1 MTANDRWKRVQELF
15 EFLEPLPDH
24 RHNEELERA
33 ESNPELRNEV
43 LSLLQSIRDEEL
55 AQANA
60 RQHFSSATPAA
71 HPPTLSQICD
81 EWNSEDPD
89 LKLLSLIGSG
99 GTGAVYR
106 ALRKVNGVEQQVAVK
121 IYHEHRLAQADRDR
135 FAREQRMLATLTD
148 PGIVRFFDSG
158 LTRDGRPYLVMDLA
172 EGEYITRH
180 CDLHRLNIEQ
190 RLHLLLSVCR
200 ALASAHA
207 RLIVHLDLKPSNILV
222 TPDGNIKLLDFGTAQ
237 LIDPSQAFVVTQ
249 QLTPHY
255 ASPER
260 LRGEPAS
267 VASDVYSLGLV
278 LFELC
283 SGGSLFPRQASIVGI
298 AERAGGRTTA
308 TGPVD
313 AASAEAAAMRG
324 TTLDKLRRQLK
335 GDLASICSKALA
347 FDADQRY
354 TSVTE
359 LADDLRRF
367 LAAEPV
373 AAHPAGFAY
382 RASKFVKRN
391 WGTLALAAALT
402 IGLSSAALHS
412 RQQARK
418 ASIAAERAEA
428 SQIFLT
434 NVLSSI
440 TYNTAG
446 ANATVPQLL
455 ELAESRVSG
464 LRSQDPAL
472 ASDIELALG
481 MARQANDDQ
490 GQQAAQRALD
500 LARAAG
506 DVTREAS
513 ALTLL
518 GNKIYH
524 ANRPEQATEHLQSA
538 LALWSTHRSEF
549 SPARA
554 AWILGQSSKV
564 LLYLRPFD
572 TSLREPLAACLQLSA
587 ASQTL
592 PQYLRMDCVHSL
604 AISLLFGSKEL
615 AQSLPLLV
623 EEVEFRRKKPVALA
637 PLAEALQLLGL
648 NYRFLG
654 RYREDERAQRESYQH
669 MVQSAGFESLAAAN
683 YRAVWAVALANVGD
697 PEQGLKEA
705 EAALATYRLHYPQ
718 RGALLLF
725 SPLAAAMT
733 NSCLSG
739 RFADCEAFAREA
751 LQTLGDHPSAS
762 DTRVASAR
770 GFLGLA
776 LANLGHLPGNAAKL
790 TEARPLLETALQSLR
805 AQNRPTPYRQT
816 MEQSLSKLNARP

>member
-15 EFLEPLPDH
+15 EFLEPLPDY
-24 RHNEELERA
+24 RHNEELQRA

-60 RQHFSSATPAA
+60 RQQFAA
-71 HPPTLSQICD
+71 AAPVANPRTLTQICAD
-81 EWNSEDPD
+81 WNSEDPD

-106 ALRKVNGVEQQVAVK
+106 ALRKVNGVEQHVAVK
-121 IYHEHRLAQADRDR
+121 IYHEHRLAQTDRDR
-135 FAREQRMLATLTD
+135 FTREQRMLATLTD

-158 LTRDGRPYLVMDLA
+158 LTRDGRPYLVMELA

-180 CDLHRLNIEQ
+180 CDLHRLSIEQ
-190 RLHLLLSVCR
+190 RLQLLLSVCR

-222 TPDGNIKLLDFGTAQ
+222 TADGDIKLLDFGTAR
-237 LIDPSQAFVVTQ
+237 LIDHSQAFVVTQ

-283 SGGSLFPRQASIVGI
+283 SGGSPFPRQSSIIGI
-298 AERAGGRTTA
+298 AERAGGRSTA

-354 TSVTE
+354 TTVTE

-391 WGTLALAAALT
+391 WGTLALAAAVS
-402 IGLSSAALHS
+402 IGLSTAALYS
-412 RQQARK
+412 WQQAKK
-418 ASIAAERAEA
+418 ASVAAERAEA
-428 SQIFLT
+428 AQIFLT
-434 NVLSSI
+434 NILSSG
-440 TYNTAG
+440 TYDNKG
-446 ANATVPQLL
+446 SNASVPQLL

-481 MARQANDDQ
+481 MARSPDDVLGPQ
-490 GQQAAQRALD
+490 SAQRALD
-500 LARAAG
+500 LAKASG

-513 ALTLL
+513 ALALL

-524 ANRPEQATEHLQSA
+524 GNHPEEATKYLRNA
-538 LALWSTHRSEF
+538 LDLWSAHRSEF

-554 AWILGQSSKV
+554 AWLLGQTTRV

-572 TSLREPLAACLQLSA
+572 TSVREPLAACLQLSA

-592 PQYLRMDCVHSL
+592 PQYLRIDCLHSK
-604 AISLLFGSKEL
+604 AISLLFGSKDYSQ
-615 AQSLPLLV
+615 ALPLLL
-623 EEVEFRRKKPVALA
+623 EEVEFRRKKPVASA

-654 RYREDERAQRESYQH
+654 RHPEDEQAQRESYQLTLRH
-669 MVQSAGFESLAAAN
+669 MGPDSLAAAN
-683 YRAVWAVALANVGD
+683 AGSVWAVALANSGQVK
-697 PEQGLKEA
+697 QGLTEA
-705 EAALATYRLHYPQ
+705 EAALATYRLHYPD
-718 RGALLLF
+718 RGSLLLF
-725 SPLAAAMT
+725 SPLSAAMT
-733 NSCLSG
+733 NACLSG
-739 RFADCEAFAREA
+739 RFTDCELYAREA
-751 LQTLGDHPSAS
+751 LQTLGPNPSTN
-762 DTRVASAR
+762 DTRVASAK

-776 LANLGHLPGNAAKL
+776 LANLGQIPEAK
-790 TEARPLLETALQSLR
+790 PLLETALQSLR
-805 AQNRPTPYRQT
+805 SQNRPTPYRQA
-816 MEQSLSKLNARP
+816 MEAALSKINARP